1 MRAILAVSI
10 GKLLRFLVRLVRPG
24 GGSALPGLVANKLDP
39 KLLFNAL
46 AALDHGLVVVSGSA
60 GKSSTTGYLVS
71 LLEAHGLRVFT
82 NSSTANIRQGLVAAV
97 LKQGNW
103 RGRIDSDIAVLEFD
117 EGHGAV
123 LAGELE
129 VRLALLTN
137 VFSDQLDRFNDP
149 DDVIAMLKQ

>member
-46 AALDHGLVVVSGSA
+46 AALDQGLVVVSGSA

-137 VFSDQLDRFNDP
+137 VFFGSTRSVQ
-149 DDVIAMLKQ
+149 